1 MGKFRQIYCDFW
13 QNSYIQEEL
22 TPEDK
27 LFYLY
32 LMTNPKTTQLG
43 VYSISQKQMSFD
55 LGYSMETIKSLM
67 LRFEQHHKL
76 IKYDTETKEIVLVR
90 WAHRNLVRG
99 GKPVEDLLKKELLAV
114 KNKDYLKIILEDC
127 PENKLKI
134 IIEDFYTT
142 NKIKFLPS
150 KDAKRRYIRLREGN
164 KCFYTGVELDEN
176 FEIDH
181 IVEKSMGGNNST
193 TNLVACDPK
202 FNNDKS
208 MSSLWEICEK
218 YNLNYE
224 KLENKIKII
233 KEFEAEREKNR
244 ISYRES
250 IENNIYDLDTLRNY
264 INTYRKNED
273 ENISENDEANK
284 INDFYDTSAIKNK
297 EEEINNN
304 NNNNKEEV
312 QKNLYRLNENQME
325 QDLIYKE
332 LVEQEISEEVGMLLI
347 DFLEGRASGE
357 KIRKSEVRYLLAELK
372 TKYSDDETKIKALQ
386 YAIASRHKSLVYIS
400 DNKNN
405 SKDSVLSGY
414 SEEDLNYAVT

>member
-1 MGKFRQIYCDFW
+1 MNKFRQIYCDFW

-181 IVEKSMGGNNST
+181 IVAKSMGGNNST

-208 MSSLWEICEK
+208 MSSLWEICKK

-297 EEEINNN
+297 EEEINNKN
-304 NNNNKEEV
+304 KNNNKEEV
-312 QKNLYRLNENQME
+312 QENLFRLNDNPVE

-332 LVEQEISEEVGMLLI
+332 FLEKSISEEVGMLII
-347 DFLEGRASGE
+347 DFLEV
-357 KIRKSEVRYLLAELK
+357 RKDGKKTKKQEVRELLSQI
-372 TKYSDDETKIKALQ
+372 KYRYSSDIERIKALKH
-386 YAIASRHKSLVYIS
+386 AIASGHKSLVY
-400 DNKNN
+400 
-405 SKDSVLSGY
+405 
-414 SEEDLNYAVT
+414 EEKTGKQDGSFLDGIKIIN